1 MGNVSLIIVTIINF
15 GMTLLF
21 FSFRLETIITTESVS
36 VRFFPFHIKPVV
48 ITKQQIK
55 NAFVR
60 EYKPIREYGGWGLKG
75 SSKNKAYNVSGNV
88 GLQLILKDEAKVL
101 IGTNNHDE
109 LEKAM
114 ELFRQ
119 NPIITS

>member
-1 MGNVSLIIVTIINF
+1 
-15 GMTLLF
+15 MTLLF